1 MGKNISKNMS
11 GRISQ
16 KLLDHAK
23 QSPTDVCKTASK
35 EAIQKTADATGDL
48 TGDKTADRITK
59 PTKITTK

>member
-1 MGKNISKNMS
+1 MS

-48 TGDKTADRITK
+48 TGDKTADIITK